1 MFNLVI
7 VDDEYELRNGL
18 RNYFPWEEIGFAVG
32 SVCGSG
38 MAALEYIMHNQVD
51 VLFTDIK
58 MPQMDGIEL
67 IEKVKK
73 ISPATR
79 SVIISG
85 YRDFEY
91 ARKGMALGVSDF
103 IVKPAKYAEIK
114 QVFSQIAKEL
124 ETREKFVTEPVV
136 ESGNRIIDAVLAY
149 LNASYHEASL
159 ETAAMQVRL
168 NPYYLSTLFHQITKE
183 KFSACLV
190 RIRMEK
196 ATELLSNTH
205 LSIQEIAGKIGYA
218 NANSFSRMFR
228 AQYEISPKEYRNL
241 HGPQA

>member
-1 MFNLVI
+1 MFTLVI

-18 RNYFPWEEIGFAVG
+18 LNYFPWEEIGFTVVAA
-32 SVCGSG
+32 CGSG
-38 MAALEYIMHNQVD
+38 SEALEYIRHNQVD

-58 MPQMDGIEL
+58 MPQMDGIGL
-67 IEKVKK
+67 IERVKE
-73 ISPATR
+73 ISSTTR

-91 ARKGMALGVSDF
+91 ARKGMALGVRDF

-114 QVFSQIAKEL
+114 QVFSQIAEEL
-124 ETREKFVTEPVV
+124 AIQQKGISEPVA
-136 ESGNRIIDAVLAY
+136 ETGNRIINAVLTY
-149 LNASYHEASL
+149 LNANFAEASL
-159 ETAAMQVRL
+159 ETAALQVRL

-190 RIRMEK
+190 RIRMGK
-196 ATELLSNTH
+196 ATELLSNT
-205 LSIQEIAGKIGYA
+205 LLPIQEIAGKIGYS

-228 AQYEISPKEYRNL
+228 AQYDINPKEYRNL